1 MVKNTKGGSG
11 HKSQARKFAT
21 SGKVAAKT
29 RLSMDESE
37 VYAQVTAIMG
47 GGVCHVT
54 CADGKTRMCVIRGKF
69 RGRGKRDNFVTR
81 GTWVLVGTREWAS
94 ESASDKVLD
103 KCDLL
108 EVYNDVDKEKL
119 KTLPGQRS
127 VFAQFV
133 ANDNATS
140 NIGSSTSSSGRMDNE
155 DFVFSTATED
165 DYYRLMNDESTGAT
179 IMNRVAVDL
188 ELDGTDDGEQHT
200 FTGDLNIDDI

>member
-54 CADGKTRMCVIRGKF
+54 CADGKSRMCVIRGKF

-133 ANDNATS
+133 ANDNASS

-165 DYYRLMNDESTGAT
+165 DYHRLMNDESTVT
-179 IMNRVAVDL
+179 NRVAVDL
-188 ELDGTDDGEQHT
+188 SLDGTDDGEQHT
-200 FTGDLNIDDI
+200 FMGDLNIDDI